1 MKASTKIMSSAK
13 ATTRH
18 AIRAIMG
25 DVNSETE
32 MVGLVNSVTGSHVEL
47 FNSPIACSYTPT
59 SQTALLLYPVLKKAL
74 CRSQHTIGLIPQ
86 MQLVQVPYTQIKH
99 GLV

>member
-1 MKASTKIMSSAK
+1 MKASTKIMGSAK

-32 MVGLVNSVTGSHVEL
+32 MVGLVISVIGSHVEQ
-47 FNSPIACSYTPT
+47 FNSPIACSCTLT
-59 SQTALLLYPVLKKAL
+59 SQTALLLYPVLK
-74 CRSQHTIGLIPQ
+74 SI
-86 MQLVQVPYTQIKH
+86 VP
-99 GLV
+99 